1 MSDTVS
7 IRITADTSGV
17 EAGIQQVR
25 GDLGELKSTVQ
36 AAADSMSG
44 GFAGMRGAVE
54 RSAQSMDALTASM
67 HGLRPQEIVSG
78 LNEVTAA
85 LRHNS
90 AALQEMA
97 SKSGEGKSGFG
108 KLVEGIKGAAGV
120 AGELYEAG
128 KQAAQA
134 IVAMGESS
142 EKVSVL
148 SKQLGMSTHQVQQL
162 QAMAQATGTDFTKL
176 SQSTAALDK
185 NFSKSPDTFKKLG
198 VDIKAGSDQ
207 MTILTTVA
215 DKFAKTTDGPQKTAM
230 AIKLMGQAGA
240 EAIPFLNQGGAA
252 ISALAQKTDA
262 YGAANDGAVAS
273 GKKLGE
279 AVNEAQI
286 AWSGVTQTLTAA
298 LAPVATEIVDRFNQ
312 LAQAFTQSY
321 NSGGLVKTIFDEV
334 STAIEGVGEILNT
347 LGTAF
352 ADLWQITGAS
362 GVNWSAIQH
371 GVMDAVV
378 TAVKAV
384 IAAVVALAIGFKIRF
399 EEIVGYAL
407 GWWGKL
413 KEAFDFASLGIEAI
427 KKALQVFGQV
437 AYDALTLNWGS
448 IASDWDKGM
457 ADIDATV
464 RKRGAQ
470 IVADAK
476 KTSDDAKRH
485 LRAAAE
491 AAAQGRG
498 MLADIM
504 AKTPPPPSTGVDQT
518 TPITDDTTNSGRGR
532 GGGSGPRGSSGGGPA
547 KPQSRMNE
555 WQAALDE
562 KKLAIQAEADAE
574 GKFRQISLQEEH
586 AYWANILAT
595 AKMSKDEEVAVK
607 RKATETSIAMH
618 EEEFQSEVDKLRNK
632 LDLAHGN
639 LAEETKIG
647 KAIVDAT
654 KEHYGEESK
663 QAKDTERQI
672 TEYLR
677 READE
682 RRRIQDDYFKHVADM
697 RHSDIDDAQ
706 AQAEYLN
713 QMGALSDAQ
722 LLQQQKK
729 FENDRFQIDSDEL
742 IRKLNQLKADPT
754 TNPDVIKGQ
763 DAEIERLAKQHQLRL
778 NDISRKASLQRSQ
791 IERQAINQIA
801 SGWSQNIAKMLTLQQ
816 GFAATVKGLWQTV
829 QQAIGDAIAKIIEQW
844 LAKELTA
851 LAIKLGILKTDGQST
866 ITTEAAKAGAGG
878 TASMAAAP
886 FPWNLSAPGFGAAM
900 SAAAASYGTMA
911 GFDVG
916 AYDLSRDGIGM
927 LHKGE
932 TIIPADQAGGW
943 RNVMGL
949 FASMPTFGVPS
960 VGFAA
965 GANSNAP
972 FAANDQAGASGGYHY
987 HDHTASGLSEAQII
1001 ANRNAFAKAMKM
1013 AHREGKLGFSLQR

>member
-17 EAGIQQVR
+17 EAGVQEIR
-25 GDLGELKSTVQ
+25 GDLGELKSAVQ
-36 AAADSMSG
+36 SAADSMSE

-54 RSAQSMDALTASM
+54 HSAQSIDALTASM
-67 HGLRPQEIVSG
+67 RGLKPQEIVGG
-78 LNEVTAA
+78 LNEVTGA
-85 LRHNS
+85 LKKNS

-97 SKSGEGKSGFG
+97 AKSGEGKSGFG
-108 KLVEGIKGAAGV
+108 KLVEGIKGAAGI

-128 KQAAQA
+128 KQAVQA

-148 SKQLGMSTHQVQQL
+148 SRQLGMSTHEVQRL

-185 NFSKSPDTFKKLG
+185 NFAKSPDTFKKLG
-198 VDIKAGSDQ
+198 IDIKAGSDQ

-215 DKFAKTTDGPQKTAM
+215 DKFAKTADGPQKTAM

-240 EAIPFLNQGGAA
+240 ETIPFLNQGGAA

-273 GKKLGE
+273 GTKLGE
-279 AVNEAQI
+279 SVNEAQI
-286 AWSGVTQTLTAA
+286 AWTGVTQTLTAA

-312 LAQAFTQSY
+312 LAKAFTQSY
-321 NSGGLVKTIFDEV
+321 ASGGLVKTIFDLL
-334 STAIEGVGEILNT
+334 SGAIEGVGEIINT

-352 ADLWQITGAS
+352 ADLWQISGA
-362 GVNWSAIQH
+362 GGLNWSEIQH
-371 GVMDAVV
+371 NVMNVV
-378 TAVKAV
+378 ITAIKTVV
-384 IAAVVALAIGFKIRF
+384 AAIVALAISFKIEF
-399 EEIVGYAL
+399 DLIAGYAL
-407 GWWGKL
+407 DWWGKL
-413 KEAFDFASLGIEAI
+413 KEAFDFAGLGIEVI
-427 KKALQVFGQV
+427 KKTFQLFGQV
-437 AYDALTLNWGS
+437 AYDALTLHWGS
-448 IASDWDKGM
+448 IATDWDKGL

-464 RKRGAQ
+464 RRRGAQ
-470 IVADAK
+470 IVGDAK
-476 KTSDDAKRH
+476 KASEQAQGYF
-485 LRAAAE
+485 RAAVDL
-491 AAAQGRG
+491 QKQKPG
-498 MLADIM
+498 MVAGILS
-504 AKTPPPPSTGVDQT
+504 KTPPPPPSGATTSAPTPTPPPTRTST
-518 TPITDDTTNSGRGR
+518 PSPGRGNA
-532 GGGSGPRGSSGGGPA
+532 GGGET

-574 GKFRQISLQEEH
+574 GKARQISLQDEH

-595 AKMSKDEEVAVK
+595 VKMSKDEEIAVK

-618 EEEFQSEVDKLRNK
+618 EEEFQSKVASLRND
-632 LDLAHGN
+632 LDHAKGN
-639 LAEETKIG
+639 LDEENKIG

-654 KEHYGEESK
+654 KERYGKESK
-663 QAKDTERQI
+663 QAQDTERQI

-677 READE
+677 SEAGE
-682 RRRIQDDYFKHVADM
+682 RQRIQDDYFKHVAEM
-697 RHSDIDDAQ
+697 RHGDIDDAQ
-706 AQAEYLN
+706 AKAEYLN

-729 FENDRFQIDSDEL
+729 FENDRFQIDRDEL
-742 IRKLNQLKADPT
+742 TRKLNLLTGDRTTDPNTIKAQNAKIEQLT
-754 TNPDVIKGQ
+754 Q
-763 DAEIERLAKQHQLRL
+763 QHQLRL

-816 GFAATVKGLWQTV
+816 GFAATIKGLWQTV

-851 LAIKLGILKTDGQST
+851 LAIKLGILKTDGAST
-866 ITTEAAKAGAGG
+866 IATEAAKAGAGG

-886 FPWNLSAPGFGAAM
+886 FPMNLGAVAFGTAM
-900 SAAAASYGTMA
+900 SSAAAAFGTMA
-911 GFDVG
+911 AFDVG
-916 AYDLSRDGIGM
+916 AYDLSSDGIGM

-932 TIIPADQAGGW
+932 TVIPADQAGGW

-949 FASMPTFGVPS
+949 FASMPKVGMPS
-960 VGFAA
+960 VGFSA

-972 FAANDQAGASGGYHY
+972 VAANDQAGASGGYHY

-1013 AHREGKLGFSLQR
+1013 AHREGKLGFSLPG

>member
-1 MSDTVS
+1 MRTIGSA
-7 IRITADTSGV
+7 RRGRGGWAD
-17 EAGIQQVR
+17 GI
-25 GDLGELKSTVQ
+25 G
-36 AAADSMSG
+36 
-44 GFAGMRGAVE
+44 
-54 RSAQSMDALTASM
+54 SALD
-67 HGLRPQEIVSG
+67 RC
-78 LNEVTAA
+78 
-85 LRHNS
+85 
-90 AALQEMA
+90 

-198 VDIKAGSDQ
+198 IDIKAGSDQ

-252 ISALAQKTDA
+252 ISTLAQKIDA

-273 GKKLGE
+273 GTKLGE
-279 AVNEAQI
+279 SVNEAQI
-286 AWSGVTQTLTAA
+286 AWTGVTQTLTAA
-298 LAPVATEIVDRFNQ
+298 LAPVATEIVDRFNE
-312 LAQAFTQSY
+312 LAKAFTQSY
-321 NSGGLVKTIFDEV
+321 ASGGLVKTIFDLL
-334 STAIEGVGEILNT
+334 SGAIEGVGEIINT

-352 ADLWQITGAS
+352 ADLWQISGA
-362 GVNWSAIQH
+362 GGLNWSEIQH
-371 GVMDAVV
+371 NVMNVV
-378 TAVKAV
+378 ITAIKTVV
-384 IAAVVALAIGFKIRF
+384 AAVVALAIGFKIEF
-399 EEIVGYAL
+399 DLIAGYAL
-407 GWWGKL
+407 DWWGKL
-413 KEAFDFASLGIEAI
+413 KEAFDFAGLGIEAI
-427 KKALQVFGQV
+427 KKTFQLFGQV
-437 AYDALTLNWGS
+437 AYDALTLHWSS
-448 IASDWDKGM
+448 IASDWDKGL

-464 RKRGAQ
+464 RRRGAQ
-470 IVADAK
+470 IVGDAK
-476 KTSDDAKRH
+476 KTSEQAQGY
-485 LRAAAE
+485 LRAANDLQNNAP
-491 AAAQGRG
+491 G
-498 MLADIM
+498 MLAGVLN
-504 AKTPPPPSTGVDQT
+504 KTPPPPPSGVT
-518 TPITDDTTNSGRGR
+518 KPTPSPTPSPTPAPSPGHGNA
-532 GGGSGPRGSSGGGPA
+532 GGGAA

-555 WQAALDE
+555 WQAVLDE
-562 KKLAIQAEADAE
+562 KKLAIQAEADADR
-574 GKFRQISLQEEH
+574 KFRQMSLQDEN

-595 AKMSKDEEVAVK
+595 VKMSKDEEVAVK

-618 EEEFQSEVDKLRNK
+618 EEEFQSEVDKLRKK
-632 LDLAHGN
+632 LELAHGN
-639 LAEETKIG
+639 LAEEAKIG

-654 KEHYGEESK
+654 KEYYGEESK

-677 READE
+677 GEANE
-682 RRRIQDDYFKHVADM
+682 RRRIQDDYFKHIADM

-754 TNPDVIKGQ
+754 NPDAIKAQ
-763 DAEIERLAKQHQLRL
+763 DAKIEQLAKQHQLRL

>member
-1 MSDTVS
+1 MSDTIS

-67 HGLRPQEIVSG
+67 HGLRPQEIVGG

-97 SKSGEGKSGFG
+97 TKSGEGKSGFG

-185 NFSKSPDTFKKLG
+185 NFSKSPNTFKKLG
-198 VDIKAGSDQ
+198 IDIKAGSDQ

-273 GKKLGE
+273 GTKLGE
-279 AVNEAQI
+279 SVNEAQI
-286 AWSGVTQTLTAA
+286 AWTGVTQTLTAA
-298 LAPVATEIVDRFNQ
+298 LAPVATEIVDRFNE
-312 LAQAFTQSY
+312 LAKAFTQSY
-321 NSGGLVKTIFDEV
+321 ASGGLVKTIFDLL
-334 STAIEGVGEILNT
+334 SGAIEGVGEIINT

-352 ADLWQITGAS
+352 ADLWQISGA
-362 GVNWSAIQH
+362 GGLNWSEIQH
-371 GVMDAVV
+371 NVMNVV
-378 TAVKAV
+378 ITAIKTVV
-384 IAAVVALAIGFKIRF
+384 AAVVALAIGFKIEF
-399 EEIVGYAL
+399 DLIAGYAL
-407 GWWGKL
+407 DWWGKL
-413 KEAFDFASLGIEAI
+413 KEAFDFAGLGIEAI
-427 KKALQVFGQV
+427 KKTFQLFGQV
-437 AYDALTLNWGS
+437 AYDALTLHWSS
-448 IASDWDKGM
+448 IASDWDKGL

-464 RKRGAQ
+464 RRRGAQ
-470 IVADAK
+470 IVGDAK
-476 KTSDDAKRH
+476 KTSEQAQGY
-485 LRAAAE
+485 LRAAHDL
-491 AAAQGRG
+491 QNNTPG
-498 MLADIM
+498 MLAGVLN
-504 AKTPPPPSTGVDQT
+504 KTPPPPPSGVT
-518 TPITDDTTNSGRGR
+518 KPTPSPTPSPTPAPSPGHGNA
-532 GGGSGPRGSSGGGPA
+532 GGGAA

-555 WQAALDE
+555 WQAVLDE
-562 KKLAIQAEADAE
+562 KKLAIQAEADADR
-574 GKFRQISLQEEH
+574 KFRQMSLQDEN
-586 AYWANILAT
+586 AYWVNILAT
-595 AKMSKDEEVAVK
+595 VKMSKDEEVAVK

-618 EEEFQSEVDKLRNK
+618 EEEFQSEVDKLRKK

-663 QAKDTERQI
+663 QAKDTDRQI

-677 READE
+677 REVDE

-763 DAEIERLAKQHQLRL
+763 DAKIEQLAKQHQLRL

-886 FPWNLSAPGFGAAM
+886 FPMNLGAVGFGAAM

>member
-17 EAGIQQVR
+17 EAGIQRVR

-97 SKSGEGKSGFG
+97 TKSGEGKSGFG

-198 VDIKAGSDQ
+198 IDIKAGSDQ

-273 GKKLGE
+273 GTKLGE
-279 AVNEAQI
+279 SVNEAQI
-286 AWSGVTQTLTAA
+286 AWTGVTQTLTAA
-298 LAPVATEIVDRFNQ
+298 LAPVATEIVDRFNE
-312 LAQAFTQSY
+312 LAKAFTQSY
-321 NSGGLVKTIFDEV
+321 ASGGLVKTIFDLL
-334 STAIEGVGEILNT
+334 SGAIEGVGEIINT

-352 ADLWQITGAS
+352 ADLWQISGA
-362 GVNWSAIQH
+362 GGLNWSEIQH
-371 GVMDAVV
+371 NVMNVV
-378 TAVKAV
+378 ITAIKTVV
-384 IAAVVALAIGFKIRF
+384 AAVVALAIGFKIEF
-399 EEIVGYAL
+399 DLIAGYAL
-407 GWWGKL
+407 DWWGKL
-413 KEAFDFASLGIEAI
+413 KEAFDFAGLGIEAI
-427 KKALQVFGQV
+427 KKTFQLFGQV
-437 AYDALTLNWGS
+437 AYDALTLHWSS
-448 IASDWDKGM
+448 IASDWDKGL

-464 RKRGAQ
+464 RRRGAQ
-470 IVADAK
+470 IVGDAK
-476 KTSDDAKRH
+476 KTSEQAQGY
-485 LRAAAE
+485 LRAAHDLQNNAP
-491 AAAQGRG
+491 G
-498 MLADIM
+498 MLAGVLN
-504 AKTPPPPSTGVDQT
+504 KTPPPPPSGVT
-518 TPITDDTTNSGRGR
+518 KPTPSPTPPPTPAPSPGHGNA
-532 GGGSGPRGSSGGGPA
+532 GGGAA

-595 AKMSKDEEVAVK
+595 VKISKDEEVAVK

-618 EEEFQSEVDKLRNK
+618 EEEFQSEVDKLRKK

-697 RHSDIDDAQ
+697 RHSDVDDAQ

-742 IRKLNQLKADPT
+742 TRKLNQLKADPT
-754 TNPDVIKGQ
+754 TNPDVINGQ
-763 DAEIERLAKQHQLRL
+763 NAKIEQLAKQHQLRL

-886 FPWNLSAPGFGAAM
+886 FPMNLGAVGFGAAM

-949 FASMPTFGVPS
+949 FASMPTFGVPP

-1013 AHREGKLGFSLQR
+1013 AHREGKLGFSL

>member
-1 MSDTVS
+1 MRTIGSA
-7 IRITADTSGV
+7 RRGRGGWAD
-17 EAGIQQVR
+17 GI
-25 GDLGELKSTVQ
+25 G
-36 AAADSMSG
+36 
-44 GFAGMRGAVE
+44 
-54 RSAQSMDALTASM
+54 SALD
-67 HGLRPQEIVSG
+67 RC
-78 LNEVTAA
+78 
-85 LRHNS
+85 
-90 AALQEMA
+90 

-176 SQSTAALDK
+176 SQSTAAPDK

-198 VDIKAGSDQ
+198 IDIKAGSDQ

-273 GKKLGE
+273 GTKLGE
-279 AVNEAQI
+279 SVNEAQI
-286 AWSGVTQTLTAA
+286 AWTGVTQTLTAA
-298 LAPVATEIVDRFNQ
+298 LAPVATEIVDRFNE
-312 LAQAFTQSY
+312 LAKAFTQSY
-321 NSGGLVKTIFDEV
+321 ASGGLVKTIFDLL
-334 STAIEGVGEILNT
+334 SGAIEGVGEIINT

-352 ADLWQITGAS
+352 ADLWQISGA
-362 GVNWSAIQH
+362 GGLNWSEIQH
-371 GVMDAVV
+371 NVMNVV
-378 TAVKAV
+378 ITAIKTVV
-384 IAAVVALAIGFKIRF
+384 AAVVALAIGFKIEF
-399 EEIVGYAL
+399 DLIAGYAL
-407 GWWGKL
+407 DWWGKL
-413 KEAFDFASLGIEAI
+413 KEAFDFAGLGIEAI
-427 KKALQVFGQV
+427 KKTFQLFGQV
-437 AYDALTLNWGS
+437 AYDALTLHWSS
-448 IASDWDKGM
+448 IASDWDKGL

-464 RKRGAQ
+464 RRRGAQ
-470 IVADAK
+470 IVGDAK
-476 KTSDDAKRH
+476 KTSEQAQGY
-485 LRAAAE
+485 LRAAHDLQNNAP
-491 AAAQGRG
+491 G
-498 MLADIM
+498 MLAGVLN
-504 AKTPPPPSTGVDQT
+504 KTPPPPPSGVT
-518 TPITDDTTNSGRGR
+518 KPTPSPTPSPTPAPSPGHGNA
-532 GGGSGPRGSSGGGPA
+532 GGGAA

-555 WQAALDE
+555 WQAVLDE
-562 KKLAIQAEADAE
+562 KKLAIQAEADADR
-574 GKFRQISLQEEH
+574 KFRQMSLQDEN
-586 AYWANILAT
+586 AYWVNILAT
-595 AKMSKDEEVAVK
+595 VKMSKDEEVAVK

-618 EEEFQSEVDKLRNK
+618 EEEFQSEVDKLRKK

-697 RHSDIDDAQ
+697 RHSDVDDTQ

-754 TNPDVIKGQ
+754 TNPDVINGQ
-763 DAEIERLAKQHQLRL
+763 NAKIEQLAKQHQLRL

-886 FPWNLSAPGFGAAM
+886 FPMNLGAVGFGAAM

-949 FASMPTFGVPS
+949 FASMPTFGVPP

-1013 AHREGKLGFSLQR
+1013 AHREGKLGFSL

>member
-17 EAGIQQVR
+17 EAGIQRVR

-97 SKSGEGKSGFG
+97 TKSGEGKSGFG

-198 VDIKAGSDQ
+198 IDIKAGSDQ

-273 GKKLGE
+273 GTKLGE
-279 AVNEAQI
+279 SVNEAQI
-286 AWSGVTQTLTAA
+286 AWTGVTQTLTAA
-298 LAPVATEIVDRFNQ
+298 LAPVATEIVDRFNE
-312 LAQAFTQSY
+312 LAKAFTQSY
-321 NSGGLVKTIFDEV
+321 ASGGLVKTIFDLL
-334 STAIEGVGEILNT
+334 SGAIEGVGEIINT
-347 LGTAF
+347 LGTAL
-352 ADLWQITGAS
+352 ADLWQISGA
-362 GVNWSAIQH
+362 GGLNWSEIQH
-371 GVMDAVV
+371 NVMNVV
-378 TAVKAV
+378 ITAIKTVV
-384 IAAVVALAIGFKIRF
+384 AAVVALAIGFKIEF
-399 EEIVGYAL
+399 DLIAGYAL
-407 GWWGKL
+407 DWWGKL
-413 KEAFDFASLGIEAI
+413 KEAFDFAGLGIEAI
-427 KKALQVFGQV
+427 KKTFQLFGQV
-437 AYDALTLNWGS
+437 AYDALTLHWSS
-448 IASDWDKGM
+448 IASDWDKGL

-464 RKRGAQ
+464 RRRGAQ
-470 IVADAK
+470 IVGDAK
-476 KTSDDAKRH
+476 KTSEQAQGY
-485 LRAAAE
+485 LRAAHDL
-491 AAAQGRG
+491 QNNTPG
-498 MLADIM
+498 MLAGVLN
-504 AKTPPPPSTGVDQT
+504 KTPPPPPSGVT
-518 TPITDDTTNSGRGR
+518 KPTPSPTPPPTPAPSPGHGNA
-532 GGGSGPRGSSGGGPA
+532 GGGAA

-595 AKMSKDEEVAVK
+595 VKISKDEEVAVK

-618 EEEFQSEVDKLRNK
+618 EEEFQSEVDKLRKK

-763 DAEIERLAKQHQLRL
+763 DAKIEQLAKQHQLRL

-886 FPWNLSAPGFGAAM
+886 FPMNLGAVGFGAAM

-949 FASMPTFGVPS
+949 FASMPTFGVPP

-972 FAANDQAGASGGYHY
+972 VAANDQAGASGGYHY

>member
-17 EAGIQQVR
+17 EAGIQRVR

-97 SKSGEGKSGFG
+97 TKSGEGKSGFG

-198 VDIKAGSDQ
+198 IDIKAGSDQ

-273 GKKLGE
+273 GTKLGE
-279 AVNEAQI
+279 SVNEAQI
-286 AWSGVTQTLTAA
+286 AWTGVTQTLTAA
-298 LAPVATEIVDRFNQ
+298 LAPVATEIVDRFNE
-312 LAQAFTQSY
+312 LAKAFTQSY
-321 NSGGLVKTIFDEV
+321 ASGGLVKTIFDLL
-334 STAIEGVGEILNT
+334 SGAIEGVGEIINT

-352 ADLWQITGAS
+352 ADLWQISGA
-362 GVNWSAIQH
+362 GGLNWSEIQH
-371 GVMDAVV
+371 NVMNVV
-378 TAVKAV
+378 ITAIKTVV
-384 IAAVVALAIGFKIRF
+384 AAVVALAIGFKIEF
-399 EEIVGYAL
+399 DLIAGYAL
-407 GWWGKL
+407 DWWGKL
-413 KEAFDFASLGIEAI
+413 KEAFDFAGLGIEAI
-427 KKALQVFGQV
+427 KKTFQLFGQV
-437 AYDALTLNWGS
+437 AYDALTLHWSS
-448 IASDWDKGM
+448 IASDWDKGL

-464 RKRGAQ
+464 RRRGAQ
-470 IVADAK
+470 IVGDAK
-476 KTSDDAKRH
+476 KTSEQAQGY
-485 LRAAAE
+485 LRAAHDL
-491 AAAQGRG
+491 QNNTPG
-498 MLADIM
+498 MLAGVLN
-504 AKTPPPPSTGVDQT
+504 KTPPPPPSGVT
-518 TPITDDTTNSGRGR
+518 KPTPSPTPPPTPAPSPGHGNA
-532 GGGSGPRGSSGGGPA
+532 GGGAA

-595 AKMSKDEEVAVK
+595 VKISKDEEAAVK

-618 EEEFQSEVDKLRNK
+618 EEEFQSEVDKLRKK

-654 KEHYGEESK
+654 KEYYGEESK

-697 RHSDIDDAQ
+697 RHSDVDDAQ

-742 IRKLNQLKADPT
+742 TRKLNQLKADPT
-754 TNPDVIKGQ
+754 TNPDVINGQ
-763 DAEIERLAKQHQLRL
+763 NAKIEQLAKQHQLRL

-886 FPWNLSAPGFGAAM
+886 FPMNLGAVGFGAAM

-949 FASMPTFGVPS
+949 FASMPTFGVPP

-1013 AHREGKLGFSLQR
+1013 AHREGKLGFSL

>member
-97 SKSGEGKSGFG
+97 TKSGEGKSGFG

-198 VDIKAGSDQ
+198 IDIKAGSDQ

-252 ISALAQKTDA
+252 ISTLAQKTDA

-273 GKKLGE
+273 GTKLGE
-279 AVNEAQI
+279 SVNEAQI
-286 AWSGVTQTLTAA
+286 AWTGVTQTLTAA
-298 LAPVATEIVDRFNQ
+298 LAPVATEIVHRFNE
-312 LAQAFTQSY
+312 LAKAFTQSY
-321 NSGGLVKTIFDEV
+321 ASGGLVKTIFDLL
-334 STAIEGVGEILNT
+334 SGAIEGVGEIINT

-352 ADLWQITGAS
+352 ADLWQISGA
-362 GVNWSAIQH
+362 GGLNWSEIQH
-371 GVMDAVV
+371 NVMNVV
-378 TAVKAV
+378 ITAIKTVV
-384 IAAVVALAIGFKIRF
+384 AAVVALAIGFKIEF
-399 EEIVGYAL
+399 DLIAGYAL
-407 GWWGKL
+407 DWWGKL
-413 KEAFDFASLGIEAI
+413 KEAFDFAGLGIEAI
-427 KKALQVFGQV
+427 KKTFQLFGQV
-437 AYDALTLNWGS
+437 AYDALTLHWNS
-448 IASDWDKGM
+448 IASDWDKGL

-464 RKRGAQ
+464 RRRGAQ
-470 IVADAK
+470 IVGDAK
-476 KTSDDAKRH
+476 KTSEQAQGY
-485 LRAAAE
+485 LRAANDLQNNAP
-491 AAAQGRG
+491 G
-498 MLADIM
+498 MLAGVLN
-504 AKTPPPPSTGVDQT
+504 KTPPPPPSGVT
-518 TPITDDTTNSGRGR
+518 KPTPSPTPSPTPAPSPGHGNA
-532 GGGSGPRGSSGGGPA
+532 GGGAA

-555 WQAALDE
+555 WQAVLDE

-574 GKFRQISLQEEH
+574 RKFRQMSLQDEN
-586 AYWANILAT
+586 AYWVNILAT
-595 AKMSKDEEVAVK
+595 VKMSKDEEVAVK
-607 RKATETSIAMH
+607 RKATETGIAMH

-682 RRRIQDDYFKHVADM
+682 RRRIQDDYFKHIADM
-697 RHSDIDDAQ
+697 RLSDIDDAQ

-754 TNPDVIKGQ
+754 NPDAIKAQ
-763 DAEIERLAKQHQLRL
+763 DAKIEQLAKQHQLRL

>member
-17 EAGIQQVR
+17 EAGIQRVR

-97 SKSGEGKSGFG
+97 TKSGEGKSGFG

-176 SQSTAALDK
+176 SQSAAALDK

-198 VDIKAGSDQ
+198 IDIKAGSDQ

-273 GKKLGE
+273 GTKLGE
-279 AVNEAQI
+279 SVNEAQI
-286 AWSGVTQTLTAA
+286 AWTGVTQTLTAA
-298 LAPVATEIVDRFNQ
+298 LAPVATEIVDRFNE
-312 LAQAFTQSY
+312 LAKAFTQSY
-321 NSGGLVKTIFDEV
+321 ASGGLVKTIFDLL
-334 STAIEGVGEILNT
+334 SGAIEGVGEIINT

-352 ADLWQITGAS
+352 ADLWQISGA
-362 GVNWSAIQH
+362 GGLNWSEIQH
-371 GVMDAVV
+371 NVMNVV
-378 TAVKAV
+378 ITAIKTVV
-384 IAAVVALAIGFKIRF
+384 AAVVALAIGFKIEF
-399 EEIVGYAL
+399 DLIAGYAL
-407 GWWGKL
+407 DWWGKL
-413 KEAFDFASLGIEAI
+413 KEAFDFAGLGIEAI
-427 KKALQVFGQV
+427 KKTFQLFGQV
-437 AYDALTLNWGS
+437 AYDALTLHWGS
-448 IASDWDKGM
+448 IASDWDKGL

-464 RKRGAQ
+464 RRRGAQ
-470 IVADAK
+470 IVGDAK
-476 KTSDDAKRH
+476 KTSEQAQGY
-485 LRAAAE
+485 LRAAHDLQNNAP
-491 AAAQGRG
+491 G
-498 MLADIM
+498 MLAGVLN
-504 AKTPPPPSTGVDQT
+504 KTPPPPPSGVT
-518 TPITDDTTNSGRGR
+518 KPTPSPTPSPTPAPSPGHGNA
-532 GGGSGPRGSSGGGPA
+532 GGGAA

-555 WQAALDE
+555 WQAVLDE
-562 KKLAIQAEADAE
+562 KKLAIQAEADADR
-574 GKFRQISLQEEH
+574 KFRQMSLQDEN
-586 AYWANILAT
+586 AYWVNILAT
-595 AKMSKDEEVAVK
+595 VKMSKDEEVAVK

-618 EEEFQSEVDKLRNK
+618 EEEFQSEVDKLRKK

-647 KAIVDAT
+647 KSIVDAT

-763 DAEIERLAKQHQLRL
+763 DAKIEQLAKQHQLRL

-886 FPWNLSAPGFGAAM
+886 FPMNLGAVGFGAAM

-949 FASMPTFGVPS
+949 FASMPTFGVPP

-987 HDHTASGLSEAQII
+987 HDHTASGLSEAQIV

>member
-1 MSDTVS
+1 
-7 IRITADTSGV
+7 
-17 EAGIQQVR
+17 
-25 GDLGELKSTVQ
+25 
-36 AAADSMSG
+36 
-44 GFAGMRGAVE
+44 
-54 RSAQSMDALTASM
+54 MDALTASM
-67 HGLRPQEIVSG
+67 HGLRPQEIVGG

-97 SKSGEGKSGFG
+97 TKSGEGKSGFG

-185 NFSKSPDTFKKLG
+185 NFSKSPNTFKKLG
-198 VDIKAGSDQ
+198 IDIKAGSDQ

-273 GKKLGE
+273 GTKLGE
-279 AVNEAQI
+279 SVNEAQV
-286 AWSGVTQTLTAA
+286 AWTGVTQTLTAA
-298 LAPVATEIVDRFNQ
+298 LAPVATEIVDRFNE
-312 LAQAFTQSY
+312 LAKAFTQSY
-321 NSGGLVKTIFDEV
+321 ASGGLVKTIFDLL
-334 STAIEGVGEILNT
+334 SGAIEGVGEIINT

-352 ADLWQITGAS
+352 ADLWQISGA
-362 GVNWSAIQH
+362 GGLNWSEIQH
-371 GVMDAVV
+371 NVMNVV
-378 TAVKAV
+378 ITAIKTVV
-384 IAAVVALAIGFKIRF
+384 AAVVALAIGFKIEF
-399 EEIVGYAL
+399 DLIAGYAL
-407 GWWGKL
+407 DWWGKL
-413 KEAFDFASLGIEAI
+413 KEAFDFAGLGIEAI
-427 KKALQVFGQV
+427 KKTFQLFGQV
-437 AYDALTLNWGS
+437 AYDALTLHWSS
-448 IASDWDKGM
+448 IASDWDKGL

-464 RKRGAQ
+464 RRRGAQ
-470 IVADAK
+470 IVGDAK
-476 KTSDDAKRH
+476 KTSEQAQGY
-485 LRAAAE
+485 LRAAHDL
-491 AAAQGRG
+491 QNNTPG
-498 MLADIM
+498 MLAGVLN
-504 AKTPPPPSTGVDQT
+504 KTPPPPPSGVT
-518 TPITDDTTNSGRGR
+518 KPTPSPTPPPTPAPSPGHGNA
-532 GGGSGPRGSSGGGPA
+532 GGGAA

-555 WQAALDE
+555 WQAVLDE

-595 AKMSKDEEVAVK
+595 VKTSKDEEAAVK

-618 EEEFQSEVDKLRNK
+618 EEEFQSEVDKLRKK

-754 TNPDVIKGQ
+754 NPDAIKAQ
-763 DAEIERLAKQHQLRL
+763 DAKIEQLAKQHQLRL

-886 FPWNLSAPGFGAAM
+886 FPMNLGAVGFGAAM

-949 FASMPTFGVPS
+949 FASMPSFGVPT
-960 VGFAA
+960 VGFAV

-1013 AHREGKLGFSLQR
+1013 AHREGKLGFSL

>member
-17 EAGIQQVR
+17 EAGIQRVR

-97 SKSGEGKSGFG
+97 TKSGEGKSGFG

-198 VDIKAGSDQ
+198 IDIKAGSDQ

-273 GKKLGE
+273 GTKLGE
-279 AVNEAQI
+279 SVNEAQI
-286 AWSGVTQTLTAA
+286 AWTGVTQTLTAA
-298 LAPVATEIVDRFNQ
+298 LAPVATEIVDRFNE
-312 LAQAFTQSY
+312 LAKAFTQSY
-321 NSGGLVKTIFDEV
+321 ASGGLVKTIFDLL
-334 STAIEGVGEILNT
+334 SGAIEGVGEIINT

-352 ADLWQITGAS
+352 ADLWQISGA
-362 GVNWSAIQH
+362 GGLNWSEIQH
-371 GVMDAVV
+371 NVMNVV
-378 TAVKAV
+378 ITAIKTVV
-384 IAAVVALAIGFKIRF
+384 AAVVALAIGFKIEF
-399 EEIVGYAL
+399 DLIAGYAL
-407 GWWGKL
+407 DWWGKL
-413 KEAFDFASLGIEAI
+413 KEAFDLAWLGIEAI
-427 KKALQVFGQV
+427 KKTYHQFGQV
-437 AYDALTLNWGS
+437 AYDALTLHWSS
-448 IASDWDKGM
+448 IASDWDKGL

-464 RKRGAQ
+464 RRRGAQ
-470 IVADAK
+470 IVGDAK
-476 KTSDDAKRH
+476 KTSEQAQGY
-485 LRAAAE
+485 LRAAHDLQNNAP
-491 AAAQGRG
+491 G
-498 MLADIM
+498 MLAGVLN
-504 AKTPPPPSTGVDQT
+504 KTPPPPPSGVT
-518 TPITDDTTNSGRGR
+518 KPTPSPTPPPTPAPSPGHGNA
-532 GGGSGPRGSSGGGPA
+532 GGGAA

-595 AKMSKDEEVAVK
+595 VKTSKDEEAAVK

-618 EEEFQSEVDKLRNK
+618 EEEFQSEVDKLRKK

-697 RHSDIDDAQ
+697 RHSDVDDAQ

-763 DAEIERLAKQHQLRL
+763 DAKIEQLAKQHQLRL

-886 FPWNLSAPGFGAAM
+886 FPMNLGAVGFGAAM

-949 FASMPTFGVPS
+949 FASMPTFGVPP

-965 GANSNAP
+965 GANTNAP
-972 FAANDQAGASGGYHY
+972 FAANDQSGASGGYHY

-1013 AHREGKLGFSLQR
+1013 AHREGKLGFSL

>member
-17 EAGIQQVR
+17 EAGIQRVR

-97 SKSGEGKSGFG
+97 TKSGEGKSGFG

-176 SQSTAALDK
+176 SQSAAALDK

-198 VDIKAGSDQ
+198 IDIKAGSDQ

-273 GKKLGE
+273 GTKLGE
-279 AVNEAQI
+279 SVNEAQI
-286 AWSGVTQTLTAA
+286 AWTGVTQTLTAA
-298 LAPVATEIVDRFNQ
+298 LAPVATEIVDRFNE
-312 LAQAFTQSY
+312 LAKAFTQSY
-321 NSGGLVKTIFDEV
+321 ASGGLVKTIFDLL
-334 STAIEGVGEILNT
+334 SGAIEGVGEIINT

-352 ADLWQITGAS
+352 ADLWQISGA
-362 GVNWSAIQH
+362 GGLNWSEIQH
-371 GVMDAVV
+371 NVMNVV
-378 TAVKAV
+378 ITAIKTVV
-384 IAAVVALAIGFKIRF
+384 AAVVALAIGFKIEF
-399 EEIVGYAL
+399 DLIAGYAL
-407 GWWGKL
+407 DWWGKL
-413 KEAFDFASLGIEAI
+413 KEAFDFAGLGIEAI
-427 KKALQVFGQV
+427 KKTFQLFGQV
-437 AYDALTLNWGS
+437 AYDALTLHWSS
-448 IASDWDKGM
+448 IASDWDKGL

-464 RKRGAQ
+464 RRRGAQ
-470 IVADAK
+470 IVGDAK
-476 KTSDDAKRH
+476 KTSEQAQGY
-485 LRAAAE
+485 LRAAHDL
-491 AAAQGRG
+491 QNNTPG
-498 MLADIM
+498 MLAGVLN
-504 AKTPPPPSTGVDQT
+504 KTPPPPPSGVT
-518 TPITDDTTNSGRGR
+518 KPTPSPTPPPTPAPSPGHGNA
-532 GGGSGPRGSSGGGPA
+532 GGGAA

-595 AKMSKDEEVAVK
+595 VKTSKDEEAAVK

-618 EEEFQSEVDKLRNK
+618 EEEFQSEVDKLRKK

-763 DAEIERLAKQHQLRL
+763 DAKIEQLAKQHQLRL

-886 FPWNLSAPGFGAAM
+886 FPMNLGAVGFGAAM

-949 FASMPTFGVPS
+949 FASMPTFGVPP

-972 FAANDQAGASGGYHY
+972 VAANDQAGASGGYHY